1 MPGSVPST
9 RHPVSYLALTD
20 DLCSLSNAHP
30 PYPVFILTFFS
41 WKMSNRHKSGK
52 AQWPPIPITQLYK
65 NQHLVRLGSWVSPTQ
80 TIDSEATV
88 SIITSKEAEAPK

>member
-30 PYPVFILTFFS
+30 PYPVFILTFFHGKCQTDTKVEKHNGLLYPS
-41 WKMSNRHKSGK
+41 PSSTRINTWSGLVHGY
-52 AQWPPIPITQLYK
+52 PRPRPLILRQLYP
-65 NQHLVRLGSWVSPTQ
+65 L
-80 TIDSEATV
+80 
-88 SIITSKEAEAPK
+88 